1 VFLAVEGNNKSG
13 SSRTWRVNVGTSLPH
28 TVFDEVEAIVVE
40 RNEVRADVVRRLL
53 LRGLEAYKR
62 DGLLDEPS
70 ERDKQRGAF

>member
-1 VFLAVEGNNKSG
+1 MFVAVEGNNKSG

-28 TVFDEVEAIVVE
+28 TVFDEVEAIVVD

-62 DGLLDEPS
+62 DGLLDEPC
-70 ERDKQRGAF
+70 EGDKRRDAS